1 MRLHDSF
8 TELFEMI
15 TQGRVHHIP
24 DLADPG

>member
-1 MRLHDSF
+1 MRLQDIF

-15 TQGRVHHIP
+15 TQSRVHHIP